1 MNSKT
6 LMLLFFLCFAL
17 QHAVFSQNFQ
27 GIYQTIDHEN
37 PLVLSISEKGE
48 LLLGKL
54 YQSDLSSKEFLGRK
68 VKSGFIGV
76 FEIEGESEEV
86 HGELG
91 NKSLT
96 LTLKAEN
103 RTVKMD
109 RVSKDLN
116 YDFSKVFG
124 EGTKALKD
132 KITGV
137 WIEKEIYKIEN
148 GEKVFS
154 ELTGK
159 DYLRAFNSDGKQVVD
174 IRGLRDME
182 REANKDLN
190 FPQHLRPTASDFF
203 EMSQMMSWEV
213 VGNDLHIF
221 PTQSIPGAQILIY
234 QVEFQGEKMILKS
247 KQYDWISV
255 YVRKE

>member
-17 QHAVFSQNFQ
+17 QHTVFPQNFQ
-27 GIYQTIDHEN
+27 GIYQTIDQEN

-54 YQSDLSSKEFLGRK
+54 FHSDLSSKEFLGRK
-68 VKSGFIGV
+68 VKSGFVGV
-76 FEIEGESEEV
+76 FEVAGESEEV
-86 HGELG
+86 HGDLA
-91 NKSLT
+91 NNSLT
-96 LTLKAEN
+96 LILKAEN
-103 RTVKMD
+103 RIVKMD

-137 WIEKEIYKIEN
+137 WIQKEQYKIEN

-159 DYLRAFNSDGKQVVD
+159 DYLTAFNPDGKQVVD

-190 FPQHLRPTASDFF
+190 LPQHLRPTAKDFF
-203 EMSQMMSWEV
+203 EMAQMMSWKL

-221 PTQSIPGAQILIY
+221 PTQSIPGAQTLIY
-234 QVEFQGEKMILKS
+234 QVELQDKKMILKS

-255 YVRKE
+255 FVRKE

>member
-27 GIYQTIDHEN
+27 GIYQTKDQEN

-68 VKSGFIGV
+68 GKSGFVGV

-86 HGELG
+86 H
-91 NKSLT
+91 
-96 LTLKAEN
+96 
-103 RTVKMD
+103 
-109 RVSKDLN
+109 
-116 YDFSKVFG
+116 
-124 EGTKALKD
+124 
-132 KITGV
+132 
-137 WIEKEIYKIEN
+137 
-148 GEKVFS
+148 
-154 ELTGK
+154 
-159 DYLRAFNSDGKQVVD
+159 
-174 IRGLRDME
+174 
-182 REANKDLN
+182 
-190 FPQHLRPTASDFF
+190 
-203 EMSQMMSWEV
+203 
-213 VGNDLHIF
+213 
-221 PTQSIPGAQILIY
+221 GAQILIY

>member
-17 QHAVFSQNFQ
+17 QHAVFPQNFQ
-27 GIYQTIDHEN
+27 GIYQTINQEN

-54 YQSDLSSKEFLGRK
+54 FHSDLSSKEFLGRK
-68 VKSGFIGV
+68 VKSGFVGV
-76 FEIEGESEEV
+76 FEVAGVSEEV
-86 HGELG
+86 QGDLD
-91 NKSLT
+91 NNSLT
-96 LTLKAEN
+96 LILKAEN
-103 RTVKMD
+103 RIVKMD

-137 WIEKEIYKIEN
+137 WIQKEQYKIEN

-154 ELTGK
+154 ESTGK
-159 DYLRAFNSDGKQVVD
+159 DYLTAFNPDGKQVVD

-182 REANKDLN
+182 REVNKDLN
-190 FPQHLRPTASDFF
+190 SPQHLRPTTKDFF
-203 EMSQMMSWEV
+203 EMSQMMSWKV

-221 PTQSIPGAQILIY
+221 PTQSIPGAQTLIY
-234 QVEFQGEKMILKS
+234 QVEFQDKKMILKS
-247 KQYDWISV
+247 KLYDWISV